1 MSDRAEP
8 GVVPELLV
16 RDVRASMEFWCDVC
30 GFSVRYERLEE
41 GFVYLVRDG
50 AHLMLEQ
57 LGAGRNWITGE
68 LSPPFGRGMNL
79 QIAVDDVDSLVAS
92 LERTDHAL
100 FMQPEVTWYR
110 TGDREVGVK
119 QFLVTDPDGY
129 LVRFQSRLPSE

>member
-1 MSDRAEP
+1 MSDREEP

-16 RDVRASMEFWCDVC
+16 RDVRASMEFWCEVC
-30 GFSVRYERLEE
+30 GFSARYERLEE

-79 QIAVDDVDSLVAS
+79 QIAVDDVDSLLAAF
-92 LERTDHAL
+92 ERTGRAL

-110 TGDREVGVK
+110 AGDREVGVK
-119 QFLVTDPDGY
+119 QFLAADPDGY
-129 LVRFQSRLPSE
+129 LVRFQSGQSYR